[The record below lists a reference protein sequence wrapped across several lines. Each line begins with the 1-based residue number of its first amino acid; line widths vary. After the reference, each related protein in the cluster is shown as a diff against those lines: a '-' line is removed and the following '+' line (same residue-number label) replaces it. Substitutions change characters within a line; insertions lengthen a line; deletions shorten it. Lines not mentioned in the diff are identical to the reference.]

1 MKRRPPRSTRP
12 ATRFPYTTLFRSHAG
27 LALAVGDMDVVIVPV
42 RELVDHHLGA
52 YRVVLGKMF
61 HRLVGKDHAP
71 AEGVA
76 RTVAL
81 EHGDLMLRIS
91 ELHRNREIE
100 PRGASANACD
110 LHMPNPD
117 SFDGTGI
124 GPLPI

>member
-1 MKRRPPRSTRP
+1 
-12 ATRFPYTTLFRSHAG
+12 
-27 LALAVGDMDVVIVPV
+27 
-42 RELVDHHLGA
+42 
-52 YRVVLGKMF
+52 MF

-124 GPLPI
+124 GPLPIRSEEHTSELQSLMRISYAVFCLKKKTNIKMITKTS